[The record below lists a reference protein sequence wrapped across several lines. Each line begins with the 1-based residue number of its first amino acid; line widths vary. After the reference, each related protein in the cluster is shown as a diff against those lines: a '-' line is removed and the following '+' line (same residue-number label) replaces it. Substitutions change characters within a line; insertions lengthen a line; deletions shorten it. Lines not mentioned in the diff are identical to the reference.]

1 MKHLMALYL
10 MDMKNEWILRIR
22 IYGEES
28 KIMWKKLS
36 RIIAAVLFVSMIM
49 GNISLGEVAA
59 AESIKNENQS
69 SVENDVYF
77 QNSETS
83 DDNYQPEGNSNIL
96 PGEEIQDQP
105 AVEDS
110 SPSILEEEENNS
122 TDINSGHN
130 ETDNGIDKDKN
141 ITEST
146 DEASY
151 EQNESAGIKI
161 EESDAA
167 SFNSENINFIYV
179 ESIYLETPGTQ
190 RIVVAFENDL
200 KSIQSLTLTVKD
212 PYGKSE
218 EWPLV
223 TEKDGVYLFEK
234 YFSGDAYTGTYQAV
248 SLNLIDANEE
258 HTLNLS
264 DKDLQA
270 EFGVNEVYE
279 GAEELQPIDNEQN
292 ALNGIESSVVT
303 IDEDGVTQ
311 AQNSIADAL
320 NTVSTETL
328 NASSVNR
335 SAAVQ
340 SSRTGNI
347 VVALDPGHDAK
358 DAGAQGFGLKEEDLT
373 LKIANYCKEELEQYS
388 GVEVYMTRTGAACP
402 YDKAGA
408 NCIENRVNA
417 AADAGAQIFV
427 SFHLNSSTA
436 SSAKG
441 AEVIIQNKNWR
452 PALAEEGEELANAIL
467 DELVKVGLT
476 KRGTPI
482 YSKDSGSGNKYSDG
496 SLADYFAVQRYSK
509 MRNIPGIIIE
519 HAFISNADEVN
530 RFLKT
535 EDGLKKLGVADA
547 SGIAKYLGL
556 SKGYWDT
563 DSQGNQYYYEGGQKV
578 KGEKKIGLNWY
589 YFDPKTGAMR
599 TGIVNLG
606 EKTVYYAP
614 NGQMQYGEQKID
626 GSWYYF
632 KPGNGAMQTGI
643 VDLGEKTV
651 YYASSGQM
659 QYGEQKI
666 DGNWYYFKPGNGA
679 MQTGIVDLGE
689 KTVYYAPNGQMQY
702 GEQRI
707 NGSWYY
713 FKPGNGA
720 MQTGIVD
727 LGEKT
732 VYYAS
737 NGQMQYGEQ
746 KIDGS
751 WYYFKPGTG
760 AMQTGIVDLGEKTVY
775 YASNGQMQYGEQR
788 INGSW
793 YYFKPGNGAMQT
805 GIVDLGEKTVYYASN
820 GQMQYG
826 EQKIDGSWYYFK
838 PGTGAMQIGFV
849 DLENKRVY
857 YDYTGKMVYGE
868 RVISGHYYYFKE
880 GSGAMCRSEWFNGFY
895 YDENGHKASES
906 FTPILGKSQATISQL
921 ITYYQESNNQYPAF
935 YADSDAPT
943 LEDFC
948 AIYYEEAEKQGI
960 RAEVAF
966 VQAMKE
972 TAWLKFGNDVK
983 IEQYNFAGLGA
994 VGDGAGGASFETVR
1008 EGVRAQIQHLYAYA
1022 SSEGKEGLASPCVDP
1037 RFDLVS
1043 PKGGAPYVEWL
1054 GKSENPVEN
1063 YGWATDQTYGL
1074 KLLLMLRDCLE

>member
-1 MKHLMALYL
+1 
-10 MDMKNEWILRIR
+10 
-22 IYGEES
+22 
-28 KIMWKKLS
+28 MWKKLS

-49 GNISLGEVAA
+49 GNIPLGEVVA

-77 QNSETS
+77 QNSETY

-96 PGEEIQDQP
+96 QGEEIQDQP

-146 DEASY
+146 DEASF
-151 EQNESAGIKI
+151 EQNESSGIKI
-161 EESDAA
+161 GESDAA

-179 ESIYLETPGTQ
+179 ESIYLKTPGTQ

-212 PYGKSE
+212 SYGNSE

-234 YFSGDAYTGTYQAV
+234 YFSGDAYTGTYQAI

-258 HTLNLS
+258 HILNLS

-279 GAEELQPIDNEQN
+279 GAEELQPIDNEQDT
-292 ALNGIESSVVT
+292 LNGIESSVVT
-303 IDEDGVTQ
+303 IDEEGVTQ

-496 SLADYFAVQRYSK
+496 SQADYFAVQRYSK

-530 RFLKT
+530 KFLKT

-606 EKTVYYAP
+606 EKTVYYAS
-614 NGQMQYGEQKID
+614 NGQMQYGEQKIG

-632 KPGNGAMQTGI
+632 KPGT
-643 VDLGEKTV
+643 
-651 YYASSGQM
+651 
-659 QYGEQKI
+659 
-666 DGNWYYFKPGNGA
+666 GA

-707 NGSWYY
+707 N
-713 FKPGNGA
+713 
-720 MQTGIVD
+720 D
-727 LGEKT
+727 
-732 VYYAS
+732 
-737 NGQMQYGEQ
+737 
-746 KIDGS
+746 S

-760 AMQTGIVDLGEKTVY
+760 AMQIGIVDLGEKTVY

-793 YYFKPGNGAMQT
+793 YYFKPGTGAMQT
-805 GIVDLGEKTVYYASN
+805 GIVDLGEKTVYYAPN
-820 GQMQYG
+820 GQIQYG

-849 DLENKRVY
+849 DLENKRAY

-895 YDENGHKASES
+895 YDENGHKTSES

-948 AIYYEEAEKQGI
+948 RIYYEEAEKQGI

-994 VGDGAGGASFETVR
+994 VGGGAGGASFETVR

>member
-1 MKHLMALYL
+1 
-10 MDMKNEWILRIR
+10 
-22 IYGEES
+22 
-28 KIMWKKLS
+28 MWKKLS

-77 QNSETS
+77 QNSETY

-96 PGEEIQDQP
+96 QGEEIQDQP

-146 DEASY
+146 DEASF
-151 EQNESAGIKI
+151 EQNESSGIKI
-161 EESDAA
+161 GESDAA

-530 RFLKT
+530 KFLKT

-606 EKTVYYAP
+606 EKTVYYAS
-614 NGQMQYGEQKID
+614 NGQMQYGEQKIG

-632 KPGNGAMQTGI
+632 KPGT
-643 VDLGEKTV
+643 
-651 YYASSGQM
+651 
-659 QYGEQKI
+659 
-666 DGNWYYFKPGNGA
+666 GA

-707 NGSWYY
+707 N
-713 FKPGNGA
+713 
-720 MQTGIVD
+720 D
-727 LGEKT
+727 
-732 VYYAS
+732 
-737 NGQMQYGEQ
+737 
-746 KIDGS
+746 S

-775 YASNGQMQYGEQR
+775 YAPNGQ
-788 INGSW
+788 I
-793 YYFKPGNGAMQT
+793 
-805 GIVDLGEKTVYYASN
+805 
-820 GQMQYG
+820 QYG

-948 AIYYEEAEKQGI
+948 RIYYEEAEKQGI

-994 VGDGAGGASFETVR
+994 VGGGAGGASFETVR

>member
-130 ETDNGIDKDKN
+130 ETDIGIDKDKN

-651 YYASSGQM
+651 YYA
-659 QYGEQKI
+659 
-666 DGNWYYFKPGNGA
+666 P
-679 MQTGIVDLGE
+679 
-689 KTVYYAPNGQMQY
+689 
-702 GEQRI
+702 
-707 NGSWYY
+707 
-713 FKPGNGA
+713 
-720 MQTGIVD
+720 
-727 LGEKT
+727 
-732 VYYAS
+732 
-737 NGQMQYGEQ
+737 
-746 KIDGS
+746 
-751 WYYFKPGTG
+751 
-760 AMQTGIVDLGEKTVY
+760 
-775 YASNGQMQYGEQR
+775 
-788 INGSW
+788 
-793 YYFKPGNGAMQT
+793 
-805 GIVDLGEKTVYYASN
+805 N

-948 AIYYEEAEKQGI
+948 TIYYEEAEKQGI

>member
-1 MKHLMALYL
+1 
-10 MDMKNEWILRIR
+10 
-22 IYGEES
+22 
-28 KIMWKKLS
+28 MWKKLS

-130 ETDNGIDKDKN
+130 ETDIGIDKDKN

-651 YYASSGQM
+651 YYAS
-659 QYGEQKI
+659 
-666 DGNWYYFKPGNGA
+666 
-679 MQTGIVDLGE
+679 
-689 KTVYYAPNGQMQY
+689 
-702 GEQRI
+702 
-707 NGSWYY
+707 
-713 FKPGNGA
+713 
-720 MQTGIVD
+720 
-727 LGEKT
+727 
-732 VYYAS
+732 
-737 NGQMQYGEQ
+737 
-746 KIDGS
+746 
-751 WYYFKPGTG
+751 
-760 AMQTGIVDLGEKTVY
+760 
-775 YASNGQMQYGEQR
+775 
-788 INGSW
+788 
-793 YYFKPGNGAMQT
+793 
-805 GIVDLGEKTVYYASN
+805 N

>member
-651 YYASSGQM
+651 YYAS
-659 QYGEQKI
+659 
-666 DGNWYYFKPGNGA
+666 
-679 MQTGIVDLGE
+679 
-689 KTVYYAPNGQMQY
+689 NGQ
-702 GEQRI
+702 I
-707 NGSWYY
+707 
-713 FKPGNGA
+713 
-720 MQTGIVD
+720 
-727 LGEKT
+727 
-732 VYYAS
+732 
-737 NGQMQYGEQ
+737 
-746 KIDGS
+746 
-751 WYYFKPGTG
+751 
-760 AMQTGIVDLGEKTVY
+760 
-775 YASNGQMQYGEQR
+775 
-788 INGSW
+788 
-793 YYFKPGNGAMQT
+793 
-805 GIVDLGEKTVYYASN
+805 
-820 GQMQYG
+820 QYG

-948 AIYYEEAEKQGI
+948 TIYYEEAEKQGI

>member
-632 KPGNGAMQTGI
+632 KPG
-643 VDLGEKTV
+643 
-651 YYASSGQM
+651 
-659 QYGEQKI
+659 
-666 DGNWYYFKPGNGA
+666 
-679 MQTGIVDLGE
+679 
-689 KTVYYAPNGQMQY
+689 
-702 GEQRI
+702 
-707 NGSWYY
+707 
-713 FKPGNGA
+713 
-720 MQTGIVD
+720 
-727 LGEKT
+727 
-732 VYYAS
+732 
-737 NGQMQYGEQ
+737 
-746 KIDGS
+746 
-751 WYYFKPGTG
+751 
-760 AMQTGIVDLGEKTVY
+760 
-775 YASNGQMQYGEQR
+775 
-788 INGSW
+788 
-793 YYFKPGNGAMQT
+793 
-805 GIVDLGEKTVYYASN
+805 
-820 GQMQYG
+820 
-826 EQKIDGSWYYFK
+826 
-838 PGTGAMQIGFV
+838 TGAMQIGFV

-948 AIYYEEAEKQGI
+948 TIYYEEAEKQGI

>member
-1 MKHLMALYL
+1 
-10 MDMKNEWILRIR
+10 
-22 IYGEES
+22 
-28 KIMWKKLS
+28 MWKKLS

-292 ALNGIESSVVT
+292 ALNGIESSVVI

-530 RFLKT
+530 KFLKT

-651 YYASSGQM
+651 YYAS
-659 QYGEQKI
+659 
-666 DGNWYYFKPGNGA
+666 
-679 MQTGIVDLGE
+679 
-689 KTVYYAPNGQMQY
+689 
-702 GEQRI
+702 
-707 NGSWYY
+707 
-713 FKPGNGA
+713 
-720 MQTGIVD
+720 
-727 LGEKT
+727 
-732 VYYAS
+732 

-775 YASNGQMQYGEQR
+775 YAPNGQMQYGEQR

>member
-1 MKHLMALYL
+1 
-10 MDMKNEWILRIR
+10 
-22 IYGEES
+22 
-28 KIMWKKLS
+28 MWKKLS

-614 NGQMQYGEQKID
+614 NGQMQYGEQ
-626 GSWYYF
+626 
-632 KPGNGAMQTGI
+632 
-643 VDLGEKTV
+643 
-651 YYASSGQM
+651 
-659 QYGEQKI
+659 
-666 DGNWYYFKPGNGA
+666 
-679 MQTGIVDLGE
+679 
-689 KTVYYAPNGQMQY
+689 
-702 GEQRI
+702 RI

-732 VYYAS
+732 VYYA
-737 NGQMQYGEQ
+737 
-746 KIDGS
+746 
-751 WYYFKPGTG
+751 P
-760 AMQTGIVDLGEKTVY
+760 
-775 YASNGQMQYGEQR
+775 
-788 INGSW
+788 
-793 YYFKPGNGAMQT
+793 
-805 GIVDLGEKTVYYASN
+805 N

-948 AIYYEEAEKQGI
+948 TIYYEEAEKQGI

>member
-1 MKHLMALYL
+1 
-10 MDMKNEWILRIR
+10 
-22 IYGEES
+22 
-28 KIMWKKLS
+28 MWKKLS

-49 GNISLGEVAA
+49 GNIPLGEVVA

-77 QNSETS
+77 QNSETY

-96 PGEEIQDQP
+96 QGEEIQDQP

-146 DEASY
+146 DEASF
-151 EQNESAGIKI
+151 EQNESSGIKI
-161 EESDAA
+161 GESDAA

-179 ESIYLETPGTQ
+179 ESIYLKTPGTQ

-212 PYGKSE
+212 SYGNSE

-234 YFSGDAYTGTYQAV
+234 YFSGDAYTGTYQAI

-258 HTLNLS
+258 HILNLS

-279 GAEELQPIDNEQN
+279 GAEELQPIDNEQDT
-292 ALNGIESSVVT
+292 LNGIESSVVT
-303 IDEDGVTQ
+303 IDEEGVTQ

-482 YSKDSGSGNKYSDG
+482 YSQDSGSGNKYSDG
-496 SLADYFAVQRYSK
+496 SQADYFAVQRYSK

-530 RFLKT
+530 KFLKT

-606 EKTVYYAP
+606 EKTVYYAS
-614 NGQMQYGEQKID
+614 NGQMQYGEQKIG

-632 KPGNGAMQTGI
+632 KPGT
-643 VDLGEKTV
+643 
-651 YYASSGQM
+651 
-659 QYGEQKI
+659 
-666 DGNWYYFKPGNGA
+666 GA

-707 NGSWYY
+707 N
-713 FKPGNGA
+713 
-720 MQTGIVD
+720 D
-727 LGEKT
+727 
-732 VYYAS
+732 
-737 NGQMQYGEQ
+737 
-746 KIDGS
+746 S

-775 YASNGQMQYGEQR
+775 YAPNGQ
-788 INGSW
+788 I
-793 YYFKPGNGAMQT
+793 
-805 GIVDLGEKTVYYASN
+805 
-820 GQMQYG
+820 QYG

-849 DLENKRVY
+849 DLENKRAY

-895 YDENGHKASES
+895 YDENGHKTSES

-948 AIYYEEAEKQGI
+948 RIYYEEAEKQGI

-994 VGDGAGGASFETVR
+994 VGGGAGGASFETVR